1 MVQSAAQILSSSRIV
16 AHPLRVIAIGDSLVY
31 GYGDHEGGGWTE
43 RLRRCWMDP
52 RGAGHALY
60 NLGVRGDGVQ
70 QVLKRL
76 EQEYGCRGELRH
88 RTPDLIVIS
97 VGTNDSARVGRPD
110 GRNLLAFDT
119 FETAVAELLERAQQL
134 APVLFVGMVPV
145 HEAPMPFA
153 DCLFYN
159 HADQR
164 RYKNA
169 TRHACETRNIPYLD
183 LFEIWQK
190 RGEAWWQSCLGPDGL
205 HPNVSGYRAIY
216 EEVLL
221 WEPLA
226 QLEKRALV

>member
-110 GRNLLAFDT
+110 GRNNRHHEMTMAVFRLAALT
-119 FETAVAELLERAQQL
+119 TSRSLCPL
-134 APVLFVGMVPV
+134 VGR
-145 HEAPMPFA
+145 FA
-153 DCLFYN
+153 N
-159 HADQR
+159 
-164 RYKNA
+164 
-169 TRHACETRNIPYLD
+169 
-183 LFEIWQK
+183 
-190 RGEAWWQSCLGPDGL
+190 GEYS
-205 HPNVSGYRAIY
+205 VFF
-216 EEVLL
+216 
-221 WEPLA
+221 
-226 QLEKRALV
+226 ALVNIVRLLPVKRPSSAGHSA